1 MTRLPLFVTL
11 AALPL
16 VLALPAQADPAAD
29 CASYGLSP
37 GTDSYKSCVDAL
49 AEADKASA
57 GAAAMPGAAAP
68 PSGDAEQQRAQMRA
82 DMERQRAAMQKD
94 MDAKM
99 KAAQHPADGSPSKCV
114 TTVNGTNTSTSCP

>member
-1 MTRLPLFVTL
+1 MTRFAFFITL
-11 AALPL
+11 AVLPL

-37 GTDSYKSCVDAL
+37 GSESYKSCVGAL
-49 AEADKASA
+49 AEAEKASG
-57 GAAAMPGAAAP
+57 GAPTTPTGTP
-68 PSGDAEQQRAQMRA
+68 DQQRAQMRA

-94 MDAKM
+94 MDEQM
-99 KAAQHPADGSPSKCV
+99 NAAQHPADGSPSKCV

>member
-16 VLALPAQADPAAD
+16 VLAVPAQADPASD
-29 CASYGLSP
+29 CASYGLAP

-49 AEADKASA
+49 VEADKASA
-57 GAAAMPGAAAP
+57 GAAAPS
-68 PSGDAEQQRAQMRA
+68 SGDTEQQRAQMRA

-94 MDAKM
+94 IDAKM